1 MRGMDMLQLENIE
14 AIERLSFRG
23 LEKNATLDWLHDTG
37 LVDLPGDDGTD
48 AAPSADD
55 DPA

>member
-1 MRGMDMLQLENIE
+1 MDMLQLENIE

-37 LVDLPGDDGTD
+37 LMDLPEDDDTD
-48 AAPSADD
+48 AGPSAGDES
-55 DPA
+55 A

>member
-1 MRGMDMLQLENIE
+1 MDMLQLENIE
-14 AIERLSFRG
+14 AIERLSFRS
-23 LEKNATLDWLHDTG
+23 LEKNATLDWLHDTS
-37 LVDLPGDDGTD
+37 LVNLPEDDGTD

>member
-1 MRGMDMLQLENIE
+1 MLQIENFE
-14 AIERLSFRG
+14 AIDRLSFRG
-23 LEKNATLDWLHDTG
+23 LEKNVTLDWIHDTG
-37 LVDLPGDDGTD
+37 LVNLPEDDGTD